1 MSQLESTSQLIKTD
15 MFASMYVQL
24 FQKINGLMSLYLLL
38 FYFDHAQPPFFSNAE
53 YLLKIYQSQVVYVLD
68 RHILV
73 SLYCQESWQNKT
85 KLCLDDFYHG
95 IRLQL
100 DS

>member
-1 MSQLESTSQLIKTD
+1 
-15 MFASMYVQL
+15 
-24 FQKINGLMSLYLLL
+24 
-38 FYFDHAQPPFFSNAE
+38 
-53 YLLKIYQSQVVYVLD
+53 VYVLD